1 MRLHEYLLGDNVRA
15 FSTMRGE
22 GVGKGNY
29 ASFNI
34 NRYCGDSEENIER
47 NLDILADTLKIA
59 PQRILYPRQVH
70 GTVYKR
76 ITEDCLSLPP
86 YERQSMIDGSD
97 ALITDVR
104 NVCIGVSTADCIPIL
119 LYDPEHHCVAAIHA
133 GWRGTVKRMAQI
145 VVAAMYD
152 NFASRPEMLRA
163 VIGPGISLEAFEV
176 GDEVYSEFSKER
188 FPMKEIARRFPL
200 MHTTTNSE
208 SQTIMKW
215 HIDLPACNR
224 LQLIESGI
232 PDANIH
238 SSGICTYASCDT
250 FFSARR
256 LGTASGRI
264 FTGIIL
270 K

>member
-15 FSTMRGE
+15 FSTMRMG
-22 GVGKGNY
+22 GVSTGNH

-34 NRYCGDSEENIER
+34 NHYCGDSEENIEK
-47 NLDILADTLKIA
+47 NKALLAVELDIPADAIM
-59 PQRILYPRQVH
+59 YPRQVH
-70 GTVYKR
+70 GCEIKRVTPELFSLTVDK
-76 ITEDCLSLPP
+76 
-86 YERQSMIDGSD
+86 RQSYIDDSD
-97 ALITDVR
+97 ALITDIR

-119 LYDPEHHCVAAIHA
+119 LYDPEHHCAAAIHA
-133 GWRGTVKRMAQI
+133 GWRGTVKRIAQI
-145 VVAAMYD
+145 AVAAMCD
-152 NFASRPEMLRA
+152 NFSSSPEMLRA
-163 VIGPGISLEAFEV
+163 VIGPGISFEAFEV
-176 GDEVYSEFSKER
+176 GDEVYYEFSKER

-256 LGTASGRI
+256 FGTASGRI